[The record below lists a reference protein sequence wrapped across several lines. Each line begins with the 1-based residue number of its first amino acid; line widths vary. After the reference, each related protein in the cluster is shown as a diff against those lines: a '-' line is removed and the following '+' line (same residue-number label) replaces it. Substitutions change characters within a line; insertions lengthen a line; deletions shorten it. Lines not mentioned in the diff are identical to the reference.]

1 MRDSTAVPR
10 LTYDKLSDGEI
21 SGVDGQ
27 TEFQRGRIFLAPY
40 GGGDLQME
48 WVAALCLGGSSIG
61 SASDHWPCRGG
72 IWRPP
77 ACFERLSIDPYLT
90 VPSMVTLALT
100 T

>member
-48 WVAALCLGGSSIG
+48 WGGS
-61 SASDHWPCRGG
+61 
-72 IWRPP
+72 
-77 ACFERLSIDPYLT
+77 T
-90 VPSMVTLALT
+90 VPWRLFNWQRV
-100 T
+100 